1 MYGPRLMT
9 KTPRVRPL
17 AFRKPSVSAGHHR
30 THVTG
35 RGPAVSA
42 SKLVFC
48 DLAACEPV
56 RSGAAAGR
64 GGGKAA
70 ADAAHVSRSLL
81 ALGNVISAAS
91 NPRRNNGHVPY
102 RDSLLTRVLQV

>member
-1 MYGPRLMT
+1 VP
-9 KTPRVRPL
+9 
-17 AFRKPSVSAGHHR
+17 
-30 THVTG
+30 G

-56 RSGAAAGR
+56 RSGAASGR

-70 ADAAHVSRSLL
+70 ADAAHVSKSLL

-102 RDSLLTRVLQV
+102 RDSLLTRVLQVCALGQHVPQRKGMFAFELVGKVNRRGPVSAN